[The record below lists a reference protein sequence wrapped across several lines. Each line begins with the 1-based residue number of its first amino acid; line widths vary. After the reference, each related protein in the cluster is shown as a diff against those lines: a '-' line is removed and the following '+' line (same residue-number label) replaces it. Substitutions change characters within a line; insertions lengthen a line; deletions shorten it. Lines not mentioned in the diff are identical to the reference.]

1 MCIRDRGEAVRT
13 ANADNP
19 TEAEQ
24 RQAAGTLASI
34 EGTNLYDAVVEN
46 INGGLAKVAELL
58 GRNEAEQM
66 CIRDRNKENREIR
79 KLSKERM
86 KEHHK
91 YLVNKG
97 KNTDAS
103 KIPVCAIIGLGYRM
117 KYKEKRFT
125 LFSCIGLFIGI
136 G

>member
-1 MCIRDRGEAVRT
+1 ML
-13 ANADNP
+13 
-19 TEAEQ
+19 Q
-24 RQAAGTLASI
+24 Q
-34 EGTNLYDAVVEN
+34 
-46 INGGLAKVAELL
+46 
-58 GRNEAEQM
+58 
-66 CIRDRNKENREIR
+66 NKENREIR

-97 KNTDAS
+97 NNTDSS
-103 KIPVCAIIGLGYRM
+103 KIPLCAIIGLVYRM